1 MKEFLNVELPRVQQ
15 RKVDLLLRLV
25 DGTLLHIEF
34 QTRNHR
40 DMAARMGEYYYW
52 LVRKFGCHVR
62 QIVIY
67 TGNGRLTMPSRFDLR
82 GNVHQ
87 FELLDLR
94 DVSAAELLK
103 SSRYVDNVLAFL
115 AGGADSK
122 QQRVWDILLK
132 ISGMRPSD
140 RELALGFLGAI
151 SGLRDSEII
160 MDKEIAS
167 MGQLVDWKKNKIL
180 ARLHS
185 EGLEQGLE
193 QGQEL
198 AYRRMLLQVIRHSF
212 GRVPKWATER
222 IASAKL
228 QQLEKWAS
236 NFAGAQS
243 VEDILGAKD

>member
-1 MKEFLNVELPRVQQ
+1 
-15 RKVDLLLRLV
+15 
-25 DGTLLHIEF
+25 
-34 QTRNHR
+34 
-40 DMAARMGEYYYW
+40 
-52 LVRKFGCHVR
+52 
-62 QIVIY
+62 
-67 TGNGRLTMPSRFDLR
+67 
-82 GNVHQ
+82 
-87 FELLDLR
+87 
-94 DVSAAELLK
+94 
-103 SSRYVDNVLAFL
+103 
-115 AGGADSK
+115 
-122 QQRVWDILLK
+122 
-132 ISGMRPSD
+132 
-140 RELALGFLGAI
+140 
-151 SGLRDSEII
+151 
-160 MDKEIAS
+160 

>member
-1 MKEFLNVELPRVQQ
+1 MPNR
-15 RKVDLLLRLV
+15 
-25 DGTLLHIEF
+25 IE
-34 QTRNHR
+34 
-40 DMAARMGEYYYW
+40 
-52 LVRKFGCHVR
+52 
-62 QIVIY
+62 
-67 TGNGRLTMPSRFDLR
+67 LR

-103 SSRYVDNVLAFL
+103 SNRYVDNVLALL

-122 QQRVWDILLK
+122 QQRVRDILLK

-151 SGLRDSEII
+151 SGLLDAEII